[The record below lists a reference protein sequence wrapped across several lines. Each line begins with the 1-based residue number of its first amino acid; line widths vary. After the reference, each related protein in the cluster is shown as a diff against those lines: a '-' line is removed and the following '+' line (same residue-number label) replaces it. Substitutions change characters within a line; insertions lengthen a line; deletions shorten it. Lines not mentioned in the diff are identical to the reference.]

1 MSGHNKWSKIKN
13 AKEKNDQQNA
23 KMFTKIGREIAVA
36 VKLGGPDP
44 NANTQLKNI
53 IAKAKSINMPNDN
66 INRSIKKASGE
77 LNTVNYES
85 MTYEGYGIGG
95 SAVIVYALTDNKN
108 RTASDVRHLFD
119 KFGGSLGSNG
129 CVSYLFTKKGVI
141 YVQKGTGISDDDIM
155 MMALDAGAEDILIED
170 DVYEIY
176 TTPDTFDEVRDNLE
190 KAGVTI
196 ADSGLDMIPSNYV
209 TLPEDKVATFQKMI
223 DFLEDSDDVQE
234 VYHNVE
240 LPDEELERN
249 MYWYVKNTLENN
261 GYNHYEISNYS
272 KPGRRSRHNML
283 YWNLADYIGVGAAA
297 HSYFDGVRYSNTDNV
312 EEYISSAIAG
322 NCDRVQSEVDAEFE
336 YVMLKARLSD
346 GFLLSEFEERFGSS
360 FTDGKERLL
369 AKFQEQGFM
378 TISDE
383 RIALTENGFYL
394 SNSILVEIL

>member
-13 AKEKNDQQNA
+13 VKEKNDQQNA

-53 IAKAKSINMPNDN
+53 IAKAKAINMPNDN

-85 MTYEGYGIGG
+85 MTYEGYGVGG

-155 MMALDAGAEDILIED
+155 MMALDAGAEDILVED

-176 TTPDTFDEVRDNLE
+176 TTPETFDVVKDNLE

-234 VYHNVE
+234 VYHNVD
-240 LPDEELERN
+240 LPDEE
-249 MYWYVKNTLENN
+249 
-261 GYNHYEISNYS
+261 
-272 KPGRRSRHNML
+272 
-283 YWNLADYIGVGAAA
+283 
-297 HSYFDGVRYSNTDNV
+297 
-312 EEYISSAIAG
+312 
-322 NCDRVQSEVDAEFE
+322 
-336 YVMLKARLSD
+336 
-346 GFLLSEFEERFGSS
+346 
-360 FTDGKERLL
+360 
-369 AKFQEQGFM
+369 
-378 TISDE
+378 
-383 RIALTENGFYL
+383 
-394 SNSILVEIL
+394 